1 MIGVGTTMLD
11 RLVAVATQEGCH
23 AMIVETPRTR
33 SYYEKNGFNILRLE
47 EDRGLEVA
55 ILTRKLNAT

>member
-1 MIGVGTTMLD
+1 MLD